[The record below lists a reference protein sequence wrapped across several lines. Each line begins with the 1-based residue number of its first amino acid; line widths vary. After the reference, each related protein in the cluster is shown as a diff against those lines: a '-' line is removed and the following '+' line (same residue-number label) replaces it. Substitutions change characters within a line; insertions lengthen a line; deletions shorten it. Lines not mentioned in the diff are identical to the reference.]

1 MPEEEANTNNN
12 NTAAAAALA
21 GIQAQGGAPP
31 AAPAAAADQQADD
44 DQDGVLGR
52 LRDARS
58 GAPLTPRARRA
69 KKAVPVLRSLRWRY
83 AQAAAPLLRT
93 LRDTA
98 RALVALKADSHA
110 AAGRYVGQAYLD
122 RRFLF
127 ALDFGPGARTEQ
139 RQDEDPP
146 AFEELAADAQA
157 LLAVE
162 VADAGAQPP
171 LPHENDAA
179 LWATVDAIETSEHL
193 TTAAGG
199 AAAAAAPAV
208 AP

>member
-1 MPEEEANTNNN
+1 MPEEANN
-12 NTAAAAALA
+12 
-21 GIQAQGGAPP
+21 
-31 AAPAAAADQQADD
+31 AAADAVVAPPGAEDEE
-44 DQDGVLGR
+44 GVLGR
-52 LRDARS
+52 LRDAR

-69 KKAVPVLRSLRWRY
+69 KAVPVLRSLRWRY

-98 RALVALKADSHA
+98 RALVSLKADSHA

-127 ALDFGPGARTEQ
+127 ALDFGPGGRTEQ
-139 RQDEDPP
+139 QQAEDPP

-157 LLAVE
+157 LLDTAIE
-162 VADAGAQPP
+162 VADAPAPP
-171 LPHENDAA
+171 ELPLENDAA
-179 LWATVDAIETSEHL
+179 LWATVDAIETSEL
-193 TTAAGG
+193 TTTTT
-199 AAAAAAPAV
+199 AAAAAPA

>member
-1 MPEEEANTNNN
+1 MPEEANTTN
-12 NTAAAAALA
+12 NTAAPAAN
-21 GIQAQGGAPP
+21 GGAPP
-31 AAPAAAADQQADD
+31 AAPAAADQADNNN
-44 DQDGVLGR
+44 DGVLGR
-52 LRDARS
+52 LRDAR
-58 GAPLTPRARRA
+58 GAPLSPRARRA
-69 KKAVPVLRSLRWRY
+69 KAVPVLRSLRWRY

-127 ALDFGPGARTEQ
+127 ALDFGPIGARTEQ
-139 RQDEDPP
+139 RRADEDPP

-157 LLAVE
+157 LLDTTIE
-162 VADAGAQPP
+162 VADAPAPP
-171 LPHENDAA
+171 QLPLENDAA

-193 TTAAGG
+193 TAAGG
-199 AAAAAAPAV
+199 AGAAAPA
-208 AP
+208 AHPSR